1 MRLALALL
9 LLGSAVWADDAEFN
23 GRWNIQVQTP
33 RGRVWWLEITGA
45 GGPKP
50 EGSFVGAPG
59 GGVDVLPNLKIA
71 GGEIEFAFEGLDW
84 GPNGSRPPY
93 KQVFR
98 AHLEGGKL
106 TGTREYILDG
116 VKQPTLKWVGVRA
129 PIISEKDDGSWTPGR
144 SVVLFDGKSTG
155 GWHLLVP
162 GRPDWYVEDGLLKN
176 RPGAADLVSDAK
188 FWNFILK
195 VEYRYSAHSNS
206 GIGLRGRYEIQIYD
220 SFGEPPEYKGH
231 GALYSRKAPEVN
243 ASKRA
248 GEWQTLEARIVGRD
262 LTVFLNGEKILDHVD
277 VIGPTAMTMDAEED
291 QPGPVVLQGD
301 HGPIE
306 FRSISITELQRK

>member
-1 MRLALALL
+1 MKWRIALL
-9 LLGSAVWADDAEFN
+9 LLGSLAWADDAEFN
-23 GRWNIQVQTP
+23 GRWNIQVQTS

-45 GGPKP
+45 GGAKP

-59 GGVDVLPNLKIA
+59 GGVDVIPNLKVEK
-71 GGEIEFAFEGLDW
+71 GQIEFTFDGLDW

-93 KQVFR
+93 KQIFR

-106 TGTREYILDG
+106 VGTRENVLDG
-116 VKQPTLKWVGVRA
+116 VKQPTLNWVGVRA
-129 PIISEKDDGSWTPGR
+129 PVISEKDSGAWTEGR
-144 SVVLFDGKSTG
+144 KIELFDGKSTG

-162 GRPDWYVEDGLLKN
+162 GRPDWYVEGGLLKN
-176 RPGAADLVSDAK
+176 RQGAADLVSDAK

-220 SFGEPPEYKGH
+220 SYGEAPEYKGH
-231 GALYSRKAPEVN
+231 GALYSRIAPAVN
-243 ASKRA
+243 ASKPA
-248 GEWQTLEARIVGRD
+248 GEWQTLEARMVGRD
-262 LTVFLNGEKILDHVD
+262 LTVVLNGQKILDHVE
-277 VIGPTAMTMDAEED
+277 VIGPTAMSMDADED
-291 QPGPVVLQGD
+291 RPGPIVLQGD

-306 FRSISITELQRK
+306 FRSVTVTELQRK